1 MKENYGHANAKAV
14 KQLDKLA
21 QRIEL
26 IENDYVGLADDEL
39 RAKTDEFRERVNKG
53 ESLDSLL
60 PEAFAVCR
68 EASKR
73 VLHQRHYHVQLM
85 GGIALHQGRICQMAT
100 GEGKT
105 LTETLPAYLNA
116 LLGKGVH
123 IVTVNEYLASR
134 DAEWM
139 GKVFKFLGLTV
150 GVTLNKMTTRE
161 KQDAYLADITY
172 GTNNEFGF
180 DYLRDNMA
188 TSSNA
193 LVQRDLNFVIIDEV
207 DSILIDEARTPLII
221 SGRSGKSSEMYISAN
236 RFAKNLTKETDY
248 TLDEKDKAVIL
259 TDEGMRKAENFF
271 KVENLSDIENT
282 ELNMYIN
289 NALRANVI
297 MKRDSDY
304 IVDKGE
310 IMIVDEFT
318 GRKMEGRRYSGGLH
332 QAIEAKEN
340 LRVKEEN
347 RTLATITFQN
357 FFRTYAKM
365 SGMTGTAK
373 TEEAEF
379 NSIYNVDVVVI
390 PTNLPMIR
398 QDFNDIVFSTREA
411 KLNNIVAEIAERHAT
426 GQPLLV
432 GTITVEKSEEL
443 SARLVKSG
451 IKHNVLN
458 AKNHQREAEIVAQAG
473 KYGAVTIATNMAG
486 RGTDILLGGNA
497 EFLAKQDLMNS
508 GVSAEDVERAT
519 SYAEGDSETEALKKR
534 YREFYE
540 IRKKE
545 TDEEHNKVV
554 EAGGLCV
561 IGTERHESRRI
572 DNQLRGRSGR
582 QGDPGASVFFMSM
595 EDDMLRIFGGEKMQ
609 TILNFMHIDP
619 EMPIDSKML
628 TKLIESSQM
637 KIEDRNFSARKYVL
651 QYDDVNNMQRK
662 VIYRERRKVLLG
674 EDVHTDILAMADN
687 YARKALEEACGGEI
701 KPEKWKLEEVNKG
714 LLSYFPIDED
724 LVTEAQAEGDTAKE
738 IKDALKDK
746 VVDLLDKKVNESNE
760 DGIDYKDLERFILLR
775 VIDQKW
781 MDHLDAM
788 EQMKQGIGLQA
799 IGQHD
804 PVAMYKKEAYEM
816 FDALEEDIEIS
827 TIKHLFFSHFKR
839 VVSPVVVAQ
848 DAQEANPNMSF
859 NKPCPC
865 GSGKKYK
872 DCCGKKLAEN
882 AKEEW
887 RKNKQKRS

>member
-1 MKENYGHANAKAV
+1 
-14 KQLDKLA
+14 
-21 QRIEL
+21 
-26 IENDYVGLADDEL
+26 
-39 RAKTDEFRERVNKG
+39 
-53 ESLDSLL
+53 
-60 PEAFAVCR
+60 
-68 EASKR
+68 
-73 VLHQRHYHVQLM
+73 
-85 GGIALHQGRICQMAT
+85 
-100 GEGKT
+100 
-105 LTETLPAYLNA
+105 
-116 LLGKGVH
+116 
-123 IVTVNEYLASR
+123 
-134 DAEWM
+134 
-139 GKVFKFLGLTV
+139 
-150 GVTLNKMTTRE
+150 
-161 KQDAYLADITY
+161 
-172 GTNNEFGF
+172 
-180 DYLRDNMA
+180 
-188 TSSNA
+188 
-193 LVQRDLNFVIIDEV
+193 
-207 DSILIDEARTPLII
+207 
-221 SGRSGKSSEMYISAN
+221 
-236 RFAKNLTKETDY
+236 
-248 TLDEKDKAVIL
+248 
-259 TDEGMRKAENFF
+259 
-271 KVENLSDIENT
+271 
-282 ELNMYIN
+282 
-289 NALRANVI
+289 
-297 MKRDSDY
+297 
-304 IVDKGE
+304 
-310 IMIVDEFT
+310 
-318 GRKMEGRRYSGGLH
+318 
-332 QAIEAKEN
+332 
-340 LRVKEEN
+340 
-347 RTLATITFQN
+347 
-357 FFRTYAKM
+357 
-365 SGMTGTAK
+365 
-373 TEEAEF
+373 
-379 NSIYNVDVVVI
+379 
-390 PTNLPMIR
+390 
-398 QDFNDIVFSTREA
+398 
-411 KLNNIVAEIAERHAT
+411 
-426 GQPLLV
+426 
-432 GTITVEKSEEL
+432 
-443 SARLVKSG
+443 
-451 IKHNVLN
+451 
-458 AKNHQREAEIVAQAG
+458 
-473 KYGAVTIATNMAG
+473 
-486 RGTDILLGGNA
+486 
-497 EFLAKQDLMNS
+497 
-508 GVSAEDVERAT
+508 AT